1 MIRKAEIEGEACSTC
16 RHAEFRFDKHSMMP
30 WYSCAK
36 HKGEVIDR
44 PDELVCDQFEHE
56 P

>member
-16 RHAEFRFDKHSMMP
+16 RFAEFRADHALYLP
-30 WYSCAK
+30 WYECTK
-36 HKGEVIDR
+36 HKGEVIYR
-44 PDELVCDQFEHE
+44 PDDLVCDRFEHI

>member
-16 RHAEFRFDKHSMMP
+16 RHAEFRLDVSYLP
-30 WYSCAK
+30 WYECAK

-44 PDELVCDQFEHE
+44 PDDLVCDRFEHK

>member
-16 RHAEFRFDKHSMMP
+16 KYAELRFYRYDTP

-36 HKGEVIDR
+36 HKGEVIDT
-44 PDELVCDQFEHE
+44 PDDLVCDRFEHI

>member
-16 RHAEFRFDKHSMMP
+16 RYADFRLDEHCMP
-30 WYSCAK
+30 WYLCAK
-36 HKGEVIDR
+36 LEVEVCT
-44 PDELVCDQFEHE
+44 PDDLVCDRFEHI